1 MATIIEIPGGKATL
15 RDDRAE
21 LTQRRLQPIT
31 LISARLGKG
40 VAEALPTAGRIM
52 CEGDVLDD
60 RTDQLDKD
68 GERIFP
74 GPDVNLSERQ
84 LEHLTKMGVA
94 VGWAL
99 LKDWTLDQPL
109 PETPDGMYDLP
120 PDLFGAIV
128 GEAAKINA
136 QMGGGGFT
144 VDEGMET
151 LDDDGK
157 PDQSLPT
164 GV

>member
-1 MATIIEIPGGKATL
+1 MSVVIEIPGGKATL

-31 LISARLGKG
+31 LIGARLGKG
-40 VAEALPTAGRIM
+40 ISEQLTTAGRIL
-52 CEGDVLDD
+52 CEGDVIDD

-68 GERIFP
+68 GDRIFP

-84 LEHLTKMGVA
+84 LEQITKMGVA
-94 VGWAL
+94 VAWAL
-99 LKDWTLDQPL
+99 LADWTLDLPL
-109 PETPDGMYDLP
+109 PESPDGLLDLP
-120 PDLFGAIV
+120 PDLYAALIQ
-128 GEAAKINA
+128 EAAVINA
-136 QMGGGGFT
+136 RMNGGGFT
-144 VDEGMET
+144 VDEAMET
-151 LDDDGK
+151 RGADGE

>member
-1 MATIIEIPGGKATL
+1 MSEIIEIPGGKATL
-15 RDDRAE
+15 RSDRSE

-31 LISARLGKG
+31 LISARMGKG
-40 VAEALPTAGRIM
+40 VSEQLFTAGRIL

-60 RTDQLDKD
+60 RTDQLDDK
-68 GERIFP
+68 GERVFP

-94 VGWAL
+94 VAWAL
-99 LKDWTLDQPL
+99 LKEWTLDRPL
-109 PETPDGMYDLP
+109 PESPDAMLDLP
-120 PDLFGAIV
+120 PDLCGAIV
-128 GEAAKINA
+128 AEAAQINA
-136 QMGGGGFT
+136 RMGGGGFT

-151 LDDDGK
+151 LGEDGS